1 MLYISAACD
10 IIIWRS
16 RGEIGRRVGFR
27 FRWETVWVQVPSAAP
42 DQNNTNQDGKSRFV
56 LFFARD
62 YFGVIVLNGNNCRR
76 NSGFCQHNNHPETIR
91 F

>member
-10 IIIWRS
+10 IIMWRS

-42 DQNNTNQDGKSRFV
+42 DQNNTNQEDDSRFV

-62 YFGVIVLNGNNCRR
+62 FFGLIFKLK
-76 NSGFCQHNNHPETIR
+76 
-91 F
+91 